1 MKTFV
6 FEEATFYVGQN
17 QKENDELFKIM
28 PETAT
33 WFHLDSESSSHVYC
47 VLGDT
52 TSEKSDNWPK
62 LGHVPKLTKEQIK
75 KGAELVRTWSKKSS
89 KVIYL
94 KKNRLK
100 RIGPGLVELL
110 DDPKY
115 A

>member
-17 QKENDELFKIM
+17 QKENDELFKSM

-47 VLGDT
+47 VLGDI
-52 TSEKSDNWPK
+52 TSEKKFGN
-62 LGHVPKLTKEQIK
+62 VPKLTKSHIK
-75 KGAELVRTWSKKSS
+75 KGAELVRTWSKKSD

-94 KKNRLK
+94 KKNKLK

-110 DDPKY
+110 GDPKY

>member
-1 MKTFV
+1 MKEIAFGTT
-6 FEEATFYVGQN
+6 TFYVGQN
-17 QKENDELFKIM
+17 CAENDELFKTM
-28 PETAT
+28 PGTAT

-47 VLGDT
+47 ITVG
-52 TSEKSDNWPK
+52 K
-62 LGHVPKLTKEQIK
+62 KLTKEEIK

-94 KKNRLK
+94 KKSRLK